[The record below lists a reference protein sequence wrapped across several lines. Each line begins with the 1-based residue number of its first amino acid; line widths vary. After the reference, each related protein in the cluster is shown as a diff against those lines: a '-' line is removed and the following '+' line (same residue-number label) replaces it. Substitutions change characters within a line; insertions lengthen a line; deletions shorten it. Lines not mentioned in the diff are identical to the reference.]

1 MQGELEKAAAR
12 RERRGTK
19 REKKRNLI
27 QKIFSAVGS
36 GRLNRGTTDAII
48 RERKIGPWYLYEE
61 EEENHFQLK
70 DTKVK
75 MPAI

>member
-1 MQGELEKAAAR
+1 M
-12 RERRGTK
+12 
-19 REKKRNLI
+19 
-27 QKIFSAVGS
+27 GS